1 MHAFTA
7 KSSHVDCRSL
17 WDNLQSNR
25 LPEER
30 NLWPDITFL
39 KESYKE
45 GTIKSHYWI
54 DTHHMIANGLTKA
67 SQDPTDVIKLM
78 HGTWDV
84 DGGWKKA
91 AQAK

>member
-1 MHAFTA
+1 
-7 KSSHVDCRSL
+7 
-17 WDNLQSNR
+17 
-25 LPEER
+25 
-30 NLWPDITFL
+30 
-39 KESYKE
+39 
-45 GTIKSHYWI
+45 
-54 DTHHMIANGLTKA
+54 MIANGLTKA